1 MPQKEIAGKMVQV
14 NDEGYMIDFSEWN
27 KEIAAVIAV
36 EEGIGS
42 LVEGHWKV
50 IDFLQKDFAEKGTLP
65 SLRRMTKAGGVP
77 TKELY
82 SLFPGG
88 PLKKSS
94 KIAGLTKPSSCV

>member
-1 MPQKEIAGKMVQV
+1 MAQREIAGKTVQV
-14 NDEGYMIDFSEWN
+14 NDEGYMTDSSEWN

-36 EEGIGS
+36 EEGIGALS
-42 LVEGHWKV
+42 DRHWKV
-50 IDFLQKDFAEKGTLP
+50 IDFLQQDYADKGTMP

-82 SLFPGG
+82 ALFPGG

-94 KIAGLTKPSSCV
+94 KIAGLKKPASCV